1 MKKKIILF
9 ISALFLCF
17 VFSGCD
23 KTLNQNEIIILYE
36 NDVHSQV
43 DGYPKISGLKNE
55 LSLNENVNVGIVS
68 VGDFIQGDSLC
79 TISKGEYI
87 INIMNLVGYDAVALG
102 NHEFDYKIPRL
113 LELTKMMKT
122 KPICANLK
130 NVKNNK
136 NFLIHIKL

>member
-1 MKKKIILF
+1 MKKKFLFFASII
-9 ISALFLCF
+9 FLCF
-17 VFSGCD
+17 AFYSCERKVNS
-23 KTLNQNEIIILYE
+23 NEIIILYE

-55 LSLNENVNVGIVS
+55 LTLNENVNVGIVS

-122 KPICANLK
+122 KPISANFKKVKNLK
-130 NVKNNK
+130 LK
-136 NFLIHIKL
+136 